1 MAKRF
6 VEFDAHP
13 PGAAYAV
20 QLRLTPALLES
31 LLRAQEGG
39 QGSSI
44 KFGGGPQG
52 NAICAGD
59 AGFQFSVAAE
69 PSCDLLHLPA
79 GGGRAALLAAV
90 RQKLMV
96 ARKMEDERTRVR
108 ARGEEAER
116 RTHERKAQ
124 LLNGK
129 PVGAKPAGAGATT
142 VQRAQRTTPPPG
154 AARTSAPPPRP
165 RGPTP
170 PPQQVTASMLAA
182 PSGRPPTHPTAPQP
196 PPIAAA
202 AAAQPPPA
210 AKPMH
215 KSASTGKIGLSSKGG
230 ASASAGAGS
239 LQPTASPLVLR
250 AVRAALPLRLILIA
264 ILAERPMA
272 FNVVKTVL
280 GDAAARVKA
289 FKQPKKEELERTI
302 KAVAEFRAPG
312 MYYVYHMVLQELE
325 AVPEA
330 APATAGGRGR
340 SRTPPEQQQGA
351 SLSGQS
357 GGDAGAPGSGGTAKR
372 KAAAAGA
379 AAAAAGGQKAR
390 AGGKRGRLDWTD
402 DDSDDGRAP
411 AAQRPRQGP
420 PTGLHR
426 SVSEP
431 AAALPHGSAASPPS
445 VCVGPA
451 GGSSS
456 SGGLAAAAAAA
467 GGPAVRRTSSS
478 RGSDRADD
486 SWIEEHADR
495 RPEPAAPIASPE
507 EYREREAAF
516 TAKYELYFQLHQ
528 LIEAHKKDFEA
539 LGAAM
544 AGAASEAERERHS
557 AELERLH
564 RKRGERAKRWDAA
577 YGVLHQEL
585 SASKARMRE
594 FVQRLQSQRAAVA
607 SAPPAVP
614 PQVCVQ

>member
-1 MAKRF
+1 M
-6 VEFDAHP
+6 
-13 PGAAYAV
+13 
-20 QLRLTPALLES
+20 Q
-31 LLRAQEGG
+31 
-39 QGSSI
+39 
-44 KFGGGPQG
+44 
-52 NAICAGD
+52 AICAGD

-272 FNVVKTVL
+272 FNVVKTGGWRRNWWVPPGRQRAHAAQPSSHTPAPCSAAVPPALAAAASCAKPSGVSTLASGTPPACLTRLPARAPAVL

-302 KAVAEFRAPG
+302 KAVA
-312 MYYVYHMVLQELE
+312 
-325 AVPEA
+325 
-330 APATAGGRGR
+330 
-340 SRTPPEQQQGA
+340 
-351 SLSGQS
+351 
-357 GGDAGAPGSGGTAKR
+357 
-372 KAAAAGA
+372 
-379 AAAAAGGQKAR
+379 
-390 AGGKRGRLDWTD
+390 
-402 DDSDDGRAP
+402 
-411 AAQRPRQGP
+411 
-420 PTGLHR
+420 
-426 SVSEP
+426 
-431 AAALPHGSAASPPS
+431 
-445 VCVGPA
+445 
-451 GGSSS
+451 
-456 SGGLAAAAAAA
+456 
-467 GGPAVRRTSSS
+467 GGPSALFPSHHLTIM
-478 RGSDRADD
+478 
-486 SWIEEHADR
+486 W
-495 RPEPAAPIASPE
+495 
-507 EYREREAAF
+507 
-516 TAKYELYFQLHQ
+516 
-528 LIEAHKKDFEA
+528 LIK
-539 LGAAM
+539 
-544 AGAASEAERERHS
+544 
-557 AELERLH
+557 
-564 RKRGERAKRWDAA
+564 
-577 YGVLHQEL
+577 
-585 SASKARMRE
+585 
-594 FVQRLQSQRAAVA
+594 
-607 SAPPAVP
+607 
-614 PQVCVQ
+614 